1 CADAMKED
9 LVDMLCSDYHFPTML
24 SAVIR
29 MINDGISPS
38 KAINYVSLNP
48 AKFLK
53 MDQDLGSIDL
63 GKKADLVAFNSD
75 KGFAQVSHVWVDG
88 RLKFTSSID
97 SINTLNNT
105 TIKKQK
111 EEIQI

>member
-1 CADAMKED
+1 MKED

-53 MDQDLGSIDL
+53 MDQDLGAIDL

-75 KGFAQVSHVWVDG
+75 KGFAQVSHVWFDG
-88 RLKFTSSID
+88 SLKFTSSID